1 MSVLQTQYQALL
13 ARLLTQMARG
23 EGGGTVHG
31 KGEGWRVP
39 EESNKFQP
47 ESWEDQSSSSSKS
60 EYDSLVANVTDT
72 RIVPTVTKL
81 HLSSGQTLHPVTWH
95 GDCWVTSAEISSLNP
110 HWRGYDLLT
119 SMMQRKKLDGK
130 VN

>member
-1 MSVLQTQYQALL
+1 MEPPGQ
-13 ARLLTQMARG
+13 ARG
-23 EGGGTVHG
+23 EGGGTVYG